1 MTGARRRGVA
11 LLIRAERVEAA
22 LWRAFH
28 HHAGAEERQRLFDH
42 YQPFARKLAGAQFAR
57 RAIGGYERADMEQ
70 LAYEALL
77 QAIDRFEPERA
88 IPFPAFARRRILG
101 HISNGIAM
109 MSESAAQYR
118 YRQRA
123 ERDRLRS
130 LRDAAPGNTSDADPL
145 AALSQL
151 AATLAIGLMA
161 EEAEVVD
168 PDTLPDGQPSAYESL
183 VWYQMRQKIRE
194 QIAALPER
202 ERYVIGQHYTAGV
215 SFQQIATILGVSKGR
230 VSQIHRAALL
240 RLREQLAR
248 FR

>member
-11 LLIRAERVEAA
+11 LLIRAERAEAA

-101 HISNGIAM
+101 HISNGIAI

-130 LRDAAPGNTSDADPL
+130 LRDAAPSDADPL

-168 PDTLPDGQPSAYESL
+168 PDSLPDGQPSAYESL